1 MIRRTNGDVKFSV
14 FSRTRWRQKNELPP
28 ISNVRRQQK
37 KRIKTSHF
45 AAVAIFWHYG
55 QIKTFSRHDFI
66 LHFFSVSER
75 GFWRR
80 RPELRTWPWPAGS
93 APTGGTWLCF
103 SRTIYSPICSLIQKG
118 YDFSGVELNALTL
131 SFQPR
136 PGFSMFLS
144 SFLSIQAFEF
154 FCNIL

>member
-1 MIRRTNGDVKFSV
+1 MIRRTNGDAKFSV
-14 FSRTRWRQKNELPP
+14 SSRTRWRQKNDLPP

-37 KRIKTSHF
+37 TDQNKSFCGCCDFLTLWSD
-45 AAVAIFWHYG
+45 
-55 QIKTFSRHDFI
+55 KTFSRHDFF

-103 SRTIYSPICSLIQKG
+103 SHRIYSPICSLIQKG
-118 YDFSGVELNALTL
+118 NDFSGFELNALTL

-136 PGFSMFLS
+136 PSFSMFPLWFDVS
-144 SFLSIQAFEF
+144 RQS
-154 FCNIL
+154 